1 MTTAQRPESAR
12 VLIVDDQASVRS
24 FVSRVLT
31 EAGYTTATASNGP
44 EALNIIETTGPVSV
58 LVTDLVMPEMR
69 GDELVRRVRQT
80 HGRLKVLYVTGQ
92 RDQLLQ
98 DPAALEA
105 HEAVLDKPFRI
116 QDLLEAVSTLLSQA
130 DPSVRAGVE
139 SGAPLHQTRRL
150 LRVLM
155 VEDVAADALL
165 IERELERTRFD
176 IECERVDTKPALIS
190 ALERQ
195 PWDLII
201 TDHTM
206 PQFNAMAV
214 LRVVRDRGL
223 TVPCVLVSGTASEQ
237 TAAAA
242 MKIGADD
249 FVSKND
255 LPALGPSVTR
265 ALEDADTRRARSSR
279 SRVRLQNG
287 QEFEVLEWAADS
299 AILTGLVGLGPGHDH
314 DCLLLS
320 GEGAMRVRIHV
331 ARSQVA
337 TLTAG
342 KIIYQTIVD
351 VLGR

>member
-165 IERELERTRFD
+165 IERELER
-176 IECERVDTKPALIS
+176 
-190 ALERQ
+190 
-195 PWDLII
+195 
-201 TDHTM
+201 
-206 PQFNAMAV
+206 
-214 LRVVRDRGL
+214 
-223 TVPCVLVSGTASEQ
+223 
-237 TAAAA
+237 
-242 MKIGADD
+242 
-249 FVSKND
+249 
-255 LPALGPSVTR
+255 
-265 ALEDADTRRARSSR
+265 
-279 SRVRLQNG
+279 
-287 QEFEVLEWAADS
+287 
-299 AILTGLVGLGPGHDH
+299 
-314 DCLLLS
+314 
-320 GEGAMRVRIHV
+320 
-331 ARSQVA
+331 
-337 TLTAG
+337 
-342 KIIYQTIVD
+342 
-351 VLGR
+351 